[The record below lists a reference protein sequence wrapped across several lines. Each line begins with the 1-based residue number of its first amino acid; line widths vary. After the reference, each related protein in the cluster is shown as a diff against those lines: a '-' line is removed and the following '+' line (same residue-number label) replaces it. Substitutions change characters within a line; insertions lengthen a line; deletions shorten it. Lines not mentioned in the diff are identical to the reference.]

1 MNQKH
6 LQYQNARILE
16 LEVKVE
22 QMGNQ
27 LRHLAQALRL
37 QQSVLKTITRR
48 SDWPVEESEDEL
60 ERRRRLRK

>member
-1 MNQKH
+1 MNEKT
-6 LQYQNARILE
+6 LQYLNARILE